1 MVLGVGGTLPV
12 PPFPTLDLAVT
23 ERELNPRAKP

>member
-1 MVLGVGGTLPV
+1 MAMVFGWALPM